1 MVVLLIGNK
10 CDLAEQREV
19 KMESIEEFARSKKCL
34 YLETSAATGQN
45 VNEAFN
51 LVVNSTL

>member
-1 MVVLLIGNK
+1 VVVLLIGNK